1 MIKKVLFYGGGTW
14 LAMEIFFLIIAI
26 FLGEKYGIF

>member
-14 LAMEIFFLIIAI
+14 LAIEILFLILAI
-26 FLGEKYGIF
+26 FVGEKYGII